1 MSSAPGNEQ
10 AFTEEQQQYLAG
22 FVAGSGLTR
31 SLRVLP
37 AAAAAAFQGERA
49 KAPGDV
55 HRAAQDRFLAEGKK
69 LVPEELAKRE
79 RNPLDC
85 WDELCEHAR
94 LGKPPKGVDVF
105 RFKFHGLFY
114 VAPAQDSFMCRL
126 KLPCGIINSHQMR
139 GVADLAEQF
148 GGGYTHVTTRANL
161 QIREIRPENAPRL
174 LEGLHELG
182 IVPRGSGADNLRN
195 ITGSPTAGIDP
206 QELVDVR
213 PLCRELEHHIRH
225 HRELYGLPRKFNIA
239 YDGGGAVSAVAD
251 TNDIGFAAVR
261 VGEGRVDAEG
271 VPVPPGVY
279 FRMQLG
285 GITGHKDFARETGL
299 LLEAS
304 ECLPMAAAAVRVF
317 IDHGDRTDRKK
328 ARLKYVL
335 DRFGI
340 DNYVAEMR
348 QHLPEHVKPRRLAL
362 DLCEPRPA
370 VDRLAHLDFRPQKQP
385 GFVYAGV
392 VVPVG
397 KLTAVQMRGLASIA
411 DRFGGGTIRLTVW
424 QNLLVSD
431 IADENVPAVK
441 RELEVLGLGWS
452 TTSVRAGLVACT
464 GNTGCRF
471 AASDTKRHAIEIAD
485 YLEAAGVA
493 LDRPINI
500 HLTGCHHSCAQHYIG
515 DVGLLGTKVSVG
527 DDMVEGYHVYVG
539 GGHGD
544 QQAIAREVLRDVP
557 AADVGPALER
567 VLRAYLEGRRDDEE
581 LFADFT
587 RRHEIEQLRDLMS
600 PVAATA

>member
-1 MSSAPGNEQ
+1 MAEP
-10 AFTEEQQQYLAG
+10 AFTEEQTHYLQG
-22 FVAGSGLTR
+22 FMAGSGLTR

-37 AAAAAAFQGERA
+37 SVPVGAPAAPAAKRERPAAPE
-49 KAPGDV
+49 DI

-69 LVPEELAKRE
+69 LVNEENAKRE
-79 RNPLDC
+79 KNPLDA
-85 WDELCEHAR
+85 WDDVREHAR
-94 LGKPPKGVDVF
+94 QGKFPKGVDVF

-126 KLPCGIINSHQMR
+126 RLPCGIINSHQMR

-148 GGGYTHVTTRANL
+148 GGGYTHITTRANL
-161 QIREIRPENAPRL
+161 QVREIRPENAPRV

-195 ITGSPTAGIDP
+195 ITGSPTAGIDA
-206 QELVDVR
+206 QELIDVR
-213 PLCRELEHHIRH
+213 PLCRELQHYVHH

-239 YDGGGAVSAVAD
+239 YDGGGSVSAVAD

-271 VPVPPGVY
+271 APVPPGVY

-285 GITGHKDFARETGL
+285 GITGHKDFARDAGL
-299 LLEAS
+299 LLEPGQ
-304 ECLPMAAAAVRVF
+304 CLPAAVAAVRVF
-317 IDHGDRTDRKK
+317 IDHGDRADRKK

-340 DNYVAEMR
+340 DKYVDEMR
-348 QHLPEHVKPRRLAL
+348 QHLPPHVKPRRLAP
-362 DLCEPRPA
+362 DLCEPRPP
-370 VDRLAHLDFRPQKQP
+370 VDRLAHLDFRPQKQ
-385 GFVYAGV
+385 GGLVYAGV

-397 KLTAVQMRGLASIA
+397 KLTAAQMRGVARIA
-411 DRFGGGTIRLTVW
+411 DRRGSGTIRLTVW

-431 IADENVPAVK
+431 IAEADVPQVK
-441 RELEVLGLGWS
+441 RELEALGLGWS

-471 AASDTKRHAIEIAD
+471 SATDTKRHAIEIAEHLD
-485 YLEAAGVA
+485 SAGVA
-493 LDRPINI
+493 LDRPINV

-515 DVGLLGTKVSVG
+515 DVGLLGTKVTVG
-527 DDMVEGYHVYVG
+527 EDMVEGYHVLVG
-539 GGHGD
+539 GGHGAD
-544 QQAIAREVLRDVP
+544 QHLAREVLRDVP
-557 AADVGPALER
+557 AAEVGPALER
-567 VLRAYLEGRRDDEE
+567 VLRAYLDGRRDDGESFNE
-581 LFADFT
+581 FT
-587 RRHEIEQLRDLMS
+587 RRHEVERLREIMS
-600 PVAATA
+600 RAATA